1 MSAQICG
8 GEGCITLAREQV
20 VDRSCKSQ
28 NLVDRNVV
36 PFYVVVVKNVHM
48 SNKVSRNM
56 SQGQPNLGGRP
67 LPLRGITVVDFT
79 TFLSGPFCTQI
90 LGDLGATIIKI
101 EPFCGDSS
109 RNVPPHFVEED
120 SAYFISTNR
129 NKKSIALDLKNSAGV
144 KTARR
149 LVLAADVVIENF
161 RPGVCAKLG
170 IDAQQILQKK
180 PELIWASISG
190 FGQTGPRRNDPA
202 YDMIVQALSGAMS
215 ITGEVGRPSV
225 RLGIPA
231 GDLVAGMY
239 AAIAINALLVGRSQT
254 KKGGYIDISM
264 LDGLLSMLSYQAQYH
279 LVADTVPG
287 PQAARH
293 DSIPTY
299 RSFLAGD
306 GLEFVVTANTQRMWT
321 KMCDVVG
328 RHDLLVL
335 PEFADASARHLNK
348 EALWAE
354 LEMEFKKDKAGVWV
368 ARLMSLSVPAA
379 LIRNVPEAI
388 ADARAAER
396 NMVVTA
402 RRCNG
407 QSIEMINTPIRI
419 SGVTSPCVFP
429 PKLSQDCDEIL
440 QTILGLSVVEAER
453 LAESGALLRP
463 EKGKIE
469 MKR

>member
-1 MSAQICG
+1 MSDG
-8 GEGCITLAREQV
+8 PTKSGE
-20 VDRSCKSQ
+20 
-28 NLVDRNVV
+28 
-36 PFYVVVVKNVHM
+36 
-48 SNKVSRNM
+48 
-56 SQGQPNLGGRP
+56 RP
-67 LPLRGITVVDFT
+67 LPLQGIVVVDFT

-101 EPFCGDSS
+101 EPLSGDSS
-109 RNVPPHFVEED
+109 RAVPPHFVDED
-120 SAYFISTNR
+120 SAYFMSTNR
-129 NKKSIALDLKNSAGV
+129 NKKSIALDLKNASGL
-144 KTARR
+144 KIARQ
-149 LVLAADVVIENF
+149 LVFTSDVVIENF
-161 RPGVCAKLG
+161 RPGVCTKLG
-170 IDAQQILQKK
+170 LDAQQILNEK
-180 PELIWASISG
+180 PGLIWASISG

-239 AAIAINALLVGRSQT
+239 TAIAINALLVDQSRT

-321 KMCDVVG
+321 ELCNVVG
-328 RHDLLVL
+328 RHDLVDL

-354 LEMEFKKDKAGVWV
+354 LESEFKKDKAGIWV
-368 ARLMSLSVPAA
+368 EKLMSLSVPAA
-379 LIRNVPEAI
+379 LIKNVPEAI
-388 ADARAAER
+388 ADARDAGR
-396 NMVVTA
+396 DMIVTSH
-402 RRCNG
+402 RLNG
-407 QSIEMINTPIRI
+407 QAIEMINTPIRI
-419 SGVTSPCVFP
+419 SGATSPCVFP
-429 PKLSQDCDEIL
+429 PTLSGDCDEIL
-440 QTILGLSVVEAER
+440 HDLLGLSSEEVEQ
-453 LAESGALLRP
+453 LSQIGALLRP
-463 EKGKIE
+463 AKEGHNPQ
-469 MKR
+469 